1 MEFATNF
8 FGAGDQGGGIAGA
21 AGGFGERNLPAGDAA
36 CGGDDFADAETGAV
50 AEIVDT
56 LTRVFKSTKDEEVG
70 LGEVVDVDIVTDTS
84 AVRSGIV
91 GAKNANW
98 TGRTKSGAE
107 QVGDEM
113 GLGVVAFGVAI
124 PRAGGVEITEDG
136 VAESVNLAKPLE
148 HDFGLQFGLAVG
160 IHGEFGSVFAD
171 GNGLRKTED
180 GAGGGEDKTR
190 DFVAKTGFEKC
201 ERGSGIVAEIKGGVL
216 HGLGDFGECG
226 EVHNGVDGRFGK
238 ELVEEGAVGD
248 IADHQ
253 AGGGRYRRAVAAGE
267 VIENGDLKIALQEE
281 ANGGPA
287 NVASAASDEDVL
299 GHVVRTN
306 YAPVQ
311 TKALP
316 LVLFF

>member
-1 MEFATNF
+1 MQWFVLAP
-8 FGAGDQGGGIAGA
+8 
-21 AGGFGERNLPAGDAA
+21 RLLLYR
-36 CGGDDFADAETGAV
+36 
-50 AEIVDT
+50 VDGPRFHLFIMRPT
-56 LTRVFKSTKDEEVG
+56 YSP
-70 LGEVVDVDIVTDTS
+70 
-84 AVRSGIV
+84 
-91 GAKNANW
+91 
-98 TGRTKSGAE
+98 
-107 QVGDEM
+107 M
-113 GLGVVAFGVAI
+113 I
-124 PRAGGVEITEDG
+124 PRNV
-136 VAESVNLAKPLE
+136 
-148 HDFGLQFGLAVG
+148 
-160 IHGEFGSVFAD
+160 HGFA
-171 GNGLRKTED
+171 
-180 GAGGGEDKTR
+180 
-190 DFVAKTGFEKC
+190 
-201 ERGSGIVAEIKGGVL
+201 
-216 HGLGDFGECG
+216 DFGECG